1 MAEIV
6 YVLTNPV
13 MPGVL
18 KIGKTDKENVVERAK
33 ELFTTGVPV
42 PFDCVYACIV
52 ERNEVAEKDMH
63 TKFSDVRINPR
74 REFFWLNPR
83 KAIEALKPFEL
94 DDVTPIIREDVD
106 NVIPE
111 AEKNA
116 RWEARQ
122 RVIKLHPEYAEG
134 KELYVNI
141 ARL

>member
-6 YVLTNPV
+6 YILTNPV

-52 ERNEVAEKDMH
+52 ENNEVAEKDMH

-106 NVIPE
+106 NVISE

-116 RWEARQ
+116 RWKAR
-122 RVIKLHPEYAEG
+122 KLIEKQYPEYAKN
-134 KELYVNI
+134 KELHRNMN
-141 ARL
+141 